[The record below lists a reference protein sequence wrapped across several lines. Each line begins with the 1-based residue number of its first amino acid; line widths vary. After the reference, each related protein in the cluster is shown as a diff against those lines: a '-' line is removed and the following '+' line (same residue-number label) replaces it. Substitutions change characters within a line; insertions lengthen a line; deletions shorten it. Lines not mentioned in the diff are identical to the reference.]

1 MSRKLTFIEE
11 AEFKGF
17 KYRPNGILGNGFY
30 GNGCYISLS
39 DMERYSKASINPGPQ
54 KNKDGEILRI
64 NSELFIE
71 NENKNNFFTKD
82 ILELFP
88 DIKEH
93 QLHNFLNKHRDVFLS
108 QKLFTIIN
116 KKRVYSKEAIK
127 FIYNKLIKKEEPP
140 IKKRGRKAHQI

>member
-1 MSRKLTFIEE
+1 MH
-11 AEFKGF
+11 
-17 KYRPNGILGNGFY
+17 
-30 GNGCYISLS
+30 
-39 DMERYSKASINPGPQ
+39 INA
-54 KNKDGEILRI
+54 
-64 NSELFIE
+64 ELFIE
-71 NENKNNFFTKD
+71 YENKNNFLTKD
-82 ILELFP
+82 ILDLFP

-140 IKKRGRKAHQI
+140 IKKRGRKSNQIWK